1 MSLEEYRRKRRFA
14 QTPEPKG
21 RPAGRGSKAPRFVV
35 QEHHATRLHWDFR
48 LEMGGVLKSWAVP
61 RGPTFDPDEKRLAV
75 PVEDHPLDY
84 MEFEGGIP
92 KGNYGGGTVMVW
104 DLGTYEVLEGDPQ
117 QAYDKGKLTLI
128 LHGTKLHGEFHLVRT
143 KMGGQ
148 VQWLMFKKRDS
159 DAVPGWKLPDPSVSV
174 KTGRTIAQIAAEA
187 QSQWTSGKRSDR
199 TRQTPSAPTRQAS
212 PRPGRGLKALH
223 LDKVG
228 TDPYPRDLKPMLATL
243 VDAPFDDPQWLFE
256 IKWDGMRAVAYVR
269 AEGPKREVTLRR
281 RGVVRAAAA
290 RCGARRGDRGPRRSG
305 PGAISASAGTPAG
318 NKRGPPRTDPANRLL
333 RLRCSVSQRP

>member
-21 RPAGRGSKAPRFVV
+21 RPAARGSKAPRFVV

-61 RGPTFDPDEKRLAV
+61 KGPTFDPDEKRLAV

-104 DLGTYEVLEGDPQ
+104 DLGT
-117 QAYDKGKLTLI
+117 
-128 LHGTKLHGEFHLVRT
+128 KLHGECHLVRT

-174 KTGRTIAQIAAEA
+174 KTGRTIAQIAAEG

-212 PRPGRGLKALH
+212 PRPGRRLKALH

-228 TDPYPRDLKPMLATL
+228 TDPYPQDLKPMLATL

-256 IKWDGMRAVAYVR
+256 IKWDGMRAVAYV
-269 AEGPKREVTLRR
+269 
-281 RGVVRAAAA
+281 
-290 RCGARRGDRGPRRSG
+290 
-305 PGAISASAGTPAG
+305 
-318 NKRGPPRTDPANRLL
+318 
-333 RLRCSVSQRP
+333 